1 MLSFTIE
8 FLVVMSLF
16 CAIFCQPC
24 RKNKV
29 NRIPSQ
35 KKSPGIE
42 KSVKNFKNLRII
54 AGRSYSIQGPPRAGR
69 KTTQTVTFQFQ
80 QSLNQL
86 METLN
91 QANPFFVRCIKSNA
105 DKLPGHFDDML
116 VLVQLRY
123 TGMLDTVKIRQS
135 GYSVRLSFDEFVQHY
150 RILLPRGLSSSQSDI
165 HDFLIRMNLNREYYQ
180 MGNSKIFMRESE
192 KLALD
197 NLLHREILQ
206 RIITL
211 QRWIRTWITRRR
223 FLQMREA
230 AICIQSHARRWFAQ
244 QRFSKMRDLVTCE
257 KAAVTIQKTWKCFKE
272 RASFVRFRQATINFQ
287 AHARGYL
294 FRQDYQKRK
303 AEKRLPKH
311 ERLERL
317 ARSRTPSLPTQS
329 LDSSSQVSED
339 STASTTTI
347 TYAPSIPPEPLQLV
361 RTRLSSGSVATGS
374 DVLPQSPTVKSFR
387 EDYSH
392 RSSLAGR
399 ESARMSF
406 SSDSTT
412 FVTCSPPPL
421 PPRRTSQN
429 TFNFPSTSRK
439 SLTEQMSA
447 PVGLSKDDSVQDTG
461 RRPSRPL
468 TRRLSFKNSFS
479 KSPSSSLDKD
489 DVFASEVNRIPAS
502 SSFPVNNSGSQSFEV
517 TETAQKSKGI
527 KTRLKMMIT
536 GGRDKSNKDAEE
548 SSFASRDDTFEGA
561 SGQYS
566 SSQSRKNSYNTPLS
580 SPASLDDY
588 SADYSIST
596 LHDVDEYIGCKNDS
610 CFVCQNS
617 VHGKGS
623 FKCSGCQFIFHKKCF
638 GLTAGFPCLKQKA
651 GGFGPSSSKP
661 PTAQRKPGSR
671 KDSGRRSSGLRSREG
686 SSTTTSSWSVTRTT
700 EFTDPKDVLIG
711 DVSELH
717 YLETFLNKKI
727 NLMEDARKFSNKE
740 SQVDVVFMSALK
752 EFKKNLISTYSVAAQ
767 DPHHMH
773 ISYKNLIDHFEQVM
787 LNVCQRE
794 TTSKSFPVTMGVN
807 AFRGFLDEFRTLVVK
822 SNLPEKTKSKPAK
835 RRRNKLSKKMKEEN
849 IQSVGH
855 VFRPVQANI
864 PTVCEVCSSLMW
876 LMEKV
881 WVCQG
886 CKLTCH
892 KKCCNKVAVSCRMET
907 KTGNKE
913 APNGCFGIPLERLVD
928 EEHRVPK
935 VVEDLMTAIELKG
948 LYTEGLY
955 RKSGT
960 TSKINEVKSKL
971 DKNEPIDLDSYSIHV
986 LTGVLK
992 SFLREIPDPLMRYE
1006 FYDDF
1011 LWATTMSDPQER
1023 VQEIYTHIA
1032 KLPRAHYDLLE
1043 RLSFHLARVAQ
1054 HEHANRMNANSLAIV
1069 MAPCI
1074 LRTDRPMQMQDKL
1087 SDISK
1092 LTVCVQTIIGERLK
1106 QVCDTLDDIDILDD
1120 AFKTA
1125 SSRLSSIR
1133 QSKVCRCFQISL
1145 TD

>member
-1 MLSFTIE
+1 
-8 FLVVMSLF
+8 
-16 CAIFCQPC
+16 
-24 RKNKV
+24 
-29 NRIPSQ
+29 
-35 KKSPGIE
+35 
-42 KSVKNFKNLRII
+42 
-54 AGRSYSIQGPPRAGR
+54 
-69 KTTQTVTFQFQ
+69 
-80 QSLNQL
+80 

-105 DKLPGHFDDML
+105 DKLPGVFDDNL
-116 VLVQLRY
+116 VLIQLRY

-135 GYSVRLSFDEFVQHY
+135 GYSVRLSFDEFIQHY
-150 RILLPRGLSSSQSDI
+150 RILLPRGLVSSQTDI
-165 HDFLIRMNLNREYYQ
+165 HDFLIRMNLNRENYQ

-192 KLALD
+192 KLVLD

-230 AICIQSHARRWFAQ
+230 AIAIQSHARRWFAQ
-244 QRFSKMRDLVTCE
+244 QKFSKMRDLVTCE
-257 KAAVTIQKTWKCFKE
+257 RAATNIQKTWRSF
-272 RASFVRFRQATINFQ
+272 RQRTSFVRLREATINFQ

-294 FRQDYQKRK
+294 FRRDFEKRK
-303 AEKRLPKH
+303 EEKRLPKH
-311 ERLERL
+311 QRLENERLERL
-317 ARSRTPSLPTQS
+317 NRSRTPSLPTQS
-329 LDSSSQVSED
+329 LDSVSQVSED

-347 TYAPSIPPEPLQLV
+347 TFAPSVAPEPLQLV
-361 RTRLSSGSVATGS
+361 RTRLSSGSVVTSS
-374 DVLPQSPTVKSFR
+374 DVPQSPTLKTFR
-387 EDYSH
+387 DSISSAH
-392 RSSLAGR
+392 RSSLSGR
-399 ESARMSF
+399 DAARISL
-406 SSDSTT
+406 SSDNST
-412 FVTCSPPPL
+412 FVTSSPPPL

-447 PVGLSKDDSVQDTG
+447 PVGLAKDDTEVKDTG

-479 KSPSSSLDKD
+479 KSPSTSLDKD
-489 DVFASEVNRIPAS
+489 DVFSSEASRIPTS
-502 SSFPVNNSGSQSFEV
+502 SSLPTPSNNNASQSFEV
-517 TETAQKSKGI
+517 TESTAQKSSKGI

-536 GGRDKSNKDAEE
+536 GGGKDKGSKDIDE
-548 SSFASRDDTFEGA
+548 SSFTSRDYQDTFGD
-561 SGQYS
+561 YS

-580 SPASLDDY
+580 SPASLDAY
-588 SADYSIST
+588 SGDSLVAPFT
-596 LHDVDEYIGCKNDS
+596 LHDVDEYIGNKNDS
-610 CFVCQNS
+610 CFVCQNT
-617 VHGKGS
+617 VHGKGA

-638 GLTAGFPCLKQKA
+638 GLTADFPCLKPRS
-651 GGFGPSSSKP
+651 GGFGPTSTSKP
-661 PTAQRKPGSR
+661 STSQRKAGSR
-671 KDSGRRSSGLRSREG
+671 KGSARTSGGRSREG

-727 NLMEDARKFSNKE
+727 NLMEDARKFTNKE
-740 SQVDVVFMSALK
+740 SQVDVVFMSSLK
-752 EFKKNLISTYSVAAQ
+752 EFKKNLISTYSVASQ

-787 LNVCQRE
+787 SHVCSRE
-794 TTSKSFPVTMGVN
+794 KNFKSFPVTMAVN
-807 AFRGFLDEFRTLVVK
+807 AFRGFLDEFRNLVVK
-822 SNLPEKTKSKPAK
+822 ANLPEKTKSKPTK
-835 RRRNKLSKKMKEEN
+835 RRRNKLSKKIKEEH
-849 IQSVGH
+849 IQNFGH

-892 KKCCNKVAVSCRMET
+892 KKCCPKVAVSCKMET
-907 KTGNKE
+907 TTGSKE
-913 APNGCFGIPLERLVD
+913 APSGCFGIPLERLVD

-960 TSKINEVKSKL
+960 TSKINEVKTKL
-971 DKNEPIDLDSYSIHV
+971 DKGEPIDLDSYSIHV

-992 SFLREIPDPLMRYE
+992 SFLREMPDPLMRYE

-1011 LWATTMSDPQER
+1011 LWATTISDAQER
-1023 VQEIYTHIA
+1023 VQEIYTHIS

-1069 MAPCI
+1069 LAPCV

-1087 SDISK
+1087 NDINK
-1092 LTVCVQTIIGERLK
+1092 LTTCLHAIIGERLK
-1106 QVCDTLDDIDILDD
+1106 QVCDTLADIDILDN
-1120 AFKTA
+1120 AFRTA

-1133 QSKVCRCFQISL
+1133 QSKVSRNLCFELLQNTEMCFITTAPIEHGSTSL
-1145 TD
+1145 TNGRRGGRTSPEGATGNIEI